1 MPMPIPPPLGAVELR
16 YLARSPIAV
25 RGPATGREYR
35 FSAAAPLQRVAR
47 ADAEP
52 LLRTPYFARQ
62 G

>member
-1 MPMPIPPPLGAVELR
+1 VAPALGAIELR
-16 YLARSPIAV
+16 YLARSPIVV

-35 FSAAAPLQRVAR
+35 FSAAAPLQQVAR
-47 ADAEP
+47 ADVEL